1 MPSDFAIVMVMFLI
15 WVALCISDIKLVVMI
30 RSIIL
35 ILAFVYLLDTGFR
48 DLGEMLFIFSPWIVK
63 KLIGLVKLILIVK
76 ER

>member
-15 WVALCISDIKLVVMI
+15 WVAICISDIKLVVMI

-63 KLIGLVKLILIVK
+63 KFIGLVKLILIVK